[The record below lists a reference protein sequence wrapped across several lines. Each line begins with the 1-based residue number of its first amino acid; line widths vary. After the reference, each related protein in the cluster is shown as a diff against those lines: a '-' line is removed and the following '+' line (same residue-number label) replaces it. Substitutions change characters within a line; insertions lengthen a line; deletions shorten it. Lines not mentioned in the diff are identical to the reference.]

1 MSKPVKLSYS
11 AANTFKACP
20 TKYYLSK
27 QYQSTGRPSY
37 FAFGT
42 AVEAGVTAMFK
53 GADLKDSIAEFD
65 RNWETENVDQ
75 PSRASPI
82 FDNPEVEYF
91 KSDLDESLLV
101 QHADL
106 IKDWATELVPEEFN
120 ATRPDKDGKAKVV
133 TWQSIIAEIYSD
145 FDNGY
150 KVSLERKRFYA
161 RIHWLSLAE
170 RAALML
176 TALWNDIMP
185 DFEYLVE
192 IDGVPACQYRVS
204 ITNNDGDEIVG
215 YVDYVVKFKSK
226 EFPVVLDCKT
236 AAAEYTSHNINTS
249 EQLKTYASALSKKIG
264 SLDVGYLVLVKK
276 LKNDSVS
283 CDTCGHVRPHG
294 SKARNCTQKDCKGSY
309 LIPKLK
315 AVCQLLTKTMKES
328 ELDSQMED
336 YSNVLVAVKN
346 EINFKNP
353 NSCMQYGRRCEFY
366 DHCWN
371 GKPLDKIKE
380 IKPKHQKGD

>member
-1 MSKPVKLSYS
+1 MSKPIKLSYS
-11 AANTFKACP
+11 GANTFKACP

-27 QYQSTGRPSY
+27 EYTATGRPSY

-42 AVEAGVTAMFK
+42 AVESGVTAMFK

-75 PSRASPI
+75 PSRASPV
-82 FDNPEVEYF
+82 FDNPDVEYF
-91 KSDLDESLLV
+91 KSDLDEPLLV
-101 QHADL
+101 QHASL
-106 IKDWATELVPEEFN
+106 IEDWKKELLPEE
-120 ATRPDKDGKAKVV
+120 TAK
-133 TWQSIIAEIYSD
+133 WQAIVEGVYSD
-145 FDNGY
+145 FASGSR
-150 KVSLERKRFYA
+150 VSLERKRFNA

-176 TALWNDIMP
+176 TAMWEEIMP
-185 DFEYLVE
+185 DFEYLVM
-192 IDGVPACQYRVS
+192 IDGQPACQYKVS
-204 ITNNDGDEIVG
+204 ITNNEGDEIVG

-226 EFPVVLDCKT
+226 EHPVVLDCKT
-236 AAAEYTSHNINTS
+236 AAAEYSSHNINTS
-249 EQLKTYASALSKKIG
+249 EQLKTYTSALSEKIG

-283 CDTCGHVRPHG
+283 CDVCGHARPQK
-294 SKARNCTQKDCKGSY
+294 SKVRNCTQKDCKGSY
-309 LIPKLK
+309 AIPKLK

-336 YSNVLVAVKN
+336 YSNVLTAVKN

-353 NSCMQYGRRCEFY
+353 NNCMQYGRRCEFY

-380 IKPKHQKGD
+380 IKPKYQKGE